1 MANPPSTLPTGSE
14 PDASRR
20 EPVLRLRNV
29 RVSYGRVGPLWRRS
43 RYTALSDVSFDLYH
57 GESLAV
63 IGRNGAGKSTLL
75 KVLGGIIRPDAGQ
88 LISKGYRAAL
98 LARQVGFDPDL
109 SGRDNI
115 VLSAL
120 LLGFSRAE
128 IDVQIADI
136 IAFAELGEH
145 IEQPLSTYSLG
156 MRARLGFAVSSRLE
170 PDILL
175 IDEALGVGDAAFQ
188 AKSTKLIE
196 GRLAS
201 DKTVVLVTH
210 SPQAVRRLC
219 NRAVWIEQGET
230 RMEEVDAVLD
240 AYAGAYPAVVASQRL
255 RPFVP

>member
-1 MANPPSTLPTGSE
+1 MSLDLTQT
-14 PDASRR
+14 
-20 EPVLRLRNV
+20 PVLSLRNV
-29 RVSYGRVGPLWRRS
+29 RVSYRRPSLLGRCS
-43 RYTALSDVSFDLYH
+43 SYTALADISFDLYH

-75 KVLGGIIRPDAGQ
+75 KLLGGILRPDGGRIYSSGA
-88 LISKGYRAAL
+88 RAAL
-98 LARQVGFDPDL
+98 LARQVGFDPQL

-120 LLGFSRAE
+120 LLGFRRAE
-128 IDVQIADI
+128 IAAQMDAV
-136 IAFAELGEH
+136 IAFAELGDF
-145 IEQPLSTYSLG
+145 IDQPLGTYSLG

-196 GRLAS
+196 DRLQS

-210 SPQAVRRLC
+210 SIPAVRRLC
-219 NRAVWIEQGET
+219 NRAVWIEQGVT
-230 RMEEVDAVLD
+230 RMEDDVEPVIKAYLD
-240 AYAGAYPAVVASQRL
+240 AHGVKEDRQ
-255 RPFVP
+255 